1 MATFDYK
8 ARDKNGEIIGGS
20 LEAASEDVL
29 IGKLKD
35 QGLLVIDIKK
45 SKEEKA
51 KSKGRSFSFFNRI
64 SAHDL
69 AVFTRQFATLISS
82 GMSLIESLVVLE
94 RQTAN
99 PKFVEIIASV
109 RMDIESGHSLSE
121 GMSKHKVFTRLY
133 ISL

>member
-8 ARDKNGEIIGGS
+8 ARDKNGEVIGGS

-29 IGKLKD
+29 ITKLKE

-45 SKEEKA
+45 YREQKV
-51 KSKGRSFSFFNRI
+51 KGTKRSFSFFNRI
-64 SAHDL
+64 KPRDL

-94 RQTAN
+94 R
-99 PKFVEIIASV
+99 
-109 RMDIESGHSLSE
+109 
-121 GMSKHKVFTRLY
+121 
-133 ISL
+133 